1 MTYEILFEVNFKLD
15 FGPLFRVY
23 WPTVDRY
30 EDNFFIFDKT
40 IKN

>member
-23 WPTVDRY
+23 WPTVQCL
-30 EDNFFIFDKT
+30 I
-40 IKN
+40 